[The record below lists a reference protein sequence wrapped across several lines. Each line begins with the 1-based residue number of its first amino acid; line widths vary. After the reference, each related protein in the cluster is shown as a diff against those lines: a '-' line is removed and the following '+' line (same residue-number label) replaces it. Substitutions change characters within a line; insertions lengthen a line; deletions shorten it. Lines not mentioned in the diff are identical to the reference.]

1 MGEQDEQQQD
11 EQHARWRQRAAWLS
25 QLGLAD
31 GDPTPVAAVEE
42 VADAVLDLL
51 DEVARLQLEVAQAR
65 AWAWAGRH
73 GHLEYAW
80 VSVVP
85 GQAYDGEPDQLPAW
99 LTDARTPP
107 EQDWWPHQPGESAG
121 RNGT

>member
-11 EQHARWRQRAAWLS
+11 EQHVHWLQRAAWLS

-31 GDPTPVAAVEE
+31 GDPTPVSAVEE
-42 VADAVLDLL
+42 VADGVLALL
-51 DEVARLQLEVAQAR
+51 DEVGRLQLEVAQAR
-65 AWAWAGRH
+65 AWAWSGQH
-73 GHLEYAW
+73 GYLEHAW

-85 GQAYDGEPDQLPAW
+85 GQTYDGEPDQLPEW

-107 EQDWWPHQPGESAG
+107 EQDWWPYQPGESAG